1 MTATNPAITAC
12 VIRKMSESSPS
23 ATQKP
28 TMAHGSTR
36 FITDRSR
43 VGPIA
48 VMVMP
53 SELFRKFT

>member
-28 TMAHGSTR
+28 TMAHGTTG

-43 VGPIA
+43 VVPIA

-53 SELFRKFT
+53 QRIFRKFA